1 MNGFR
6 LSAAKTYTAEP
17 DTTAFKMHTHDRYE
31 IYCFLAGDAKYFVE
45 GSIYSLKPGDILIIK
60 KAEAH
65 SLLIGTPAP
74 YERIVV
80 NFDPEALLEENP
92 AEALDFIDRKPLG
105 QDNRYAFALY
115 GEKPWRIYL
124 ENMCAAEDAAERR
137 LYLTVLLRELRKCR
151 PSPSTDTVQDDM
163 ADVLAYINS
172 HLASPLSL
180 DGLCSRFFLSK
191 SRLNRS
197 FKRIT
202 GSTVWEYITAKRLLL
217 AKELL
222 QSGML
227 PTAVWLQCGFG
238 DYSVF
243 FRAYKQHFHRSPKED
258 CRKVQKERIR
268 TD

>member
-1 MNGFR
+1 MDGFR

-17 DTTAFKMHTHDRYE
+17 DTAAFRMHTHDSYE

-45 GSIYSLKPGDILIIK
+45 GSIYELKPGDILIIK

-65 SLLIGTPAP
+65 SLLINTVSP

-80 NFDPEALLEENP
+80 NFDPEALLEDDP
-92 AEALDFIDRKPLG
+92 AAALEFIDRKPLG
-105 QDNRYAFALY
+105 QDNRYAFSL
-115 GEKPWRIYL
+115 GREKPWLVYL

-137 LYLTVLLRELRKCR
+137 LYLTVLLRELRKCS
-151 PSPSTDTVQDDM
+151 PSPNADTVQDNL
-163 ADVLAYINS
+163 ADVLTYINS
-172 HLASPLSL
+172 HLTSPLSL
-180 DGLCSRFFLSK
+180 DGLCSRFFFSK

-222 QSGML
+222 QKGVP
-227 PTAVWLQCGFG
+227 PTAVYLQCGFG

-243 FRAYKQHFHRSPKED
+243 FRAYKQHFHRSPRED
-258 CRKVQKERIR
+258 HRKDK
-268 TD
+268 TSG